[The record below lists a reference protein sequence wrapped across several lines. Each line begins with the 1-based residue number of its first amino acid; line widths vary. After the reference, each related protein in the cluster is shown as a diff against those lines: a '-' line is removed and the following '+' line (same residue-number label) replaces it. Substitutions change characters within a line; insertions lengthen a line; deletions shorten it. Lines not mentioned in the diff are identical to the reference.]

1 LFNTHTIIIKQT
13 FLQPFFKKQK
23 IMKQFSTKNLIK
35 GMFFL
40 FMAGLLF
47 ASCKKVSHNAPQ
59 TIYAKISSDQQYSFL
74 TAAVNKAGLVDA
86 LNGGGKAELTLFA
99 PTNAAFQAAGFNNI
113 GDLAKIPV
121 SDLTKILLYHV
132 LPSKVEASQ
141 IPQASNTPVTT
152 LNGQSVFA
160 TRTADG
166 KVFINGVSVIKANI
180 QCTNGVIHSINR
192 VLIPAAGTIVATA
205 IANPN
210 LSLLVA
216 AVLRASQGTTNVADV
231 LSGAGPFTVFAP
243 LNQAFI
249 NAGFANEA
257 AINAADPNTLTT
269 ILTYHVIGGRIFS
282 SDLTDGAM
290 PQTVNGGK
298 VTIGLSSA
306 GATVKG
312 NSNTSASK
320 IVATDIVTSN
330 GVVHV
335 IDQVLLP

>member
-1 LFNTHTIIIKQT
+1 
-13 FLQPFFKKQK
+13 
-23 IMKQFSTKNLIK
+23 MKQFSKKHLIK
-35 GMFFL
+35 STLFL
-40 FMAGLLF
+40 LMAGLLVV
-47 ASCKKVSHNAPQ
+47 SCKKVYDGGPKS
-59 TIYAKISSDQQYSFL
+59 IYEKISTDGQYSYL
-74 TAAVNKAGLVDA
+74 TAAVNRAGLVDA
-86 LNGGGKAELTLFA
+86 LNDANKSGLTLFA
-99 PTNAAFQAAGFNNI
+99 PTNAAFKAAGFNSVA
-113 GDLAKIPV
+113 DLAAISV
-121 SDLTKILLYHV
+121 SDLSKVLLYHV
-132 LPSKVEASQ
+132 LPSKVEAAQ
-141 IPQASNTPVTT
+141 IPQASNTPVKT

-166 KVFINGVSVIKANI
+166 KVFINGVSVTKANI
-180 QCTNGVIHSINR
+180 ECTNGVIHSINR
-192 VLIPAAGTIVATA
+192 VLMPATGTIVETA

-231 LSGAGPFTVFAP
+231 LSGTGPFTVFAP
-243 LNQAFI
+243 VNQAFI

-257 AINAADPNTLTT
+257 AINAADPNTLTS
-269 ILTYHVIGGRIFS
+269 ILTYHVIAGQIFS

-290 PQTVNGGK
+290 PATVNGGK
-298 VTIGLSSA
+298 VKIGISSA

-312 NSNTSASK
+312 NSNTTASK